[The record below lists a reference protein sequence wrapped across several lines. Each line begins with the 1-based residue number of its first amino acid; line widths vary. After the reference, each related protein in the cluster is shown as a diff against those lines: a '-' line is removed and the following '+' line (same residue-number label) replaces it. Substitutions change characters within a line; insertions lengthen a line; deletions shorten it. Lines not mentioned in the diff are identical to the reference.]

1 MASTLQV
8 LFDGTPAG
16 EDFYTTY
23 ASLEVEE
30 NADLPGAFQLL
41 FPVSRSADGDLT
53 GVADAR
59 FKPLANLAV
68 VATPEGKADEC
79 IFDGHVLAHKLHLER
94 GATNGMLTVWG
105 QDASWLMNLKEKVR
119 EWVDMTDSAVAAAIF
134 GDYGISPAD
143 DNAVDDSA
151 SHPESGHTLMQRA
164 SDIQFLRMLAR
175 RNGKLCRVACKDK
188 PATSRRSRPRSVSN
202 ARRRRGCTTTRP
214 GTAATRPSRPP
225 GSRRSAT
232 ASRDS
237 RSLRE
242 HP

>member
-79 IFDGHVLAHKLHLER
+79 IFDGHRRDQRHAHRLGAGRLLADEP
-94 GATNGMLTVWG
+94 
-105 QDASWLMNLKEKVR
+105 QR
-119 EWVDMTDSAVAAAIF
+119 EGPRV
-134 GDYGISPAD
+134 G
-143 DNAVDDSA
+143 
-151 SHPESGHTLMQRA
+151 GHDRL
-164 SDIQFLRMLAR
+164 
-175 RNGKLCRVACKDK
+175 GG
-188 PATSRRSRPRSVSN
+188 
-202 ARRRRGCTTTRP
+202 RRG
-214 GTAATRPSRPP
+214 
-225 GSRRSAT
+225 
-232 ASRDS
+232 D
-237 RSLRE
+237 LR
-242 HP
+242 